1 MKNNKR
7 LNSVEKLEQ
16 RILHHINNEDYF
28 KTINRIFARL
38 IIRLKEEK
46 KPLKVFL
53 EEVNNKH
60 NTTITIQNL
69 YDTVNRI
76 KPLDCESVYFL
87 HREVLKLTFSSE
99 MLDLC
104 TQLNVDLDVIYE
116 DVIDRYFYRSES
128 LAWNVVVK
136 PLKKCPFYLHNNGV
150 RINYNFIDNKC
161 RLLDA
166 ETYNADLLSDKY
178 IKNILGMEKTPTFFR
193 FSIDAYYF
201 TNSNWD
207 NLDAKTIG
215 SFIFD
220 LKNTIR
226 DEFKPVIDKL
236 KDVENLYF
244 HILKEECEPYQ
255 LYLTNTLGDTRYV
268 LDGSKDDQKDETKIF
283 HKTIF

>member
-7 LNSVEKLEQ
+7 LNSIEKLEQ

-87 HREVLKLTFSSE
+87 HKEVLKLTFSSE

-104 TQLNVDLDVIYE
+104 TQLNVDLDVIY
-116 DVIDRYFYRSES
+116 DDIIGRYFYRSDS

-136 PLKKCPFYLHNNGV
+136 PLEKCPFCLDSDGV
-150 RINYNFIDNKC
+150 RINYNFVDNKG
-161 RLLDA
+161 RLFNDV
-166 ETYNADLLSDKY
+166 ETYNANLLSGTYLK
-178 IKNILGMEKTPTFFR
+178 KILGIEKEPIGFR
-193 FSIDAYYF
+193 FSIDDYYS
-201 TNSNWD
+201 NSNWND
-207 NLDAKTIG
+207 LDAKTIG

-220 LKNTIR
+220 LKKTLR
-226 DEFKPVIDKL
+226 DEFKPIVNEL
-236 KDVENLYF
+236 KDVKNIYF
-244 HILKEECEPYQ
+244 HVLKDGCEPYQ
-255 LYLTNTLGDTRYV
+255 LYLTDNLWDIRDV
-268 LDGSKDDQKDETKIF
+268 LNDSKDDPKYKTKIF

>member
-1 MKNNKR
+1 MRNDKR
-7 LNSVEKLEQ
+7 LKGVRNLEQ
-16 RILHHINNEDYF
+16 RILYHINNEDYF
-28 KTINRIFARL
+28 KMMNRIFARL

-46 KPLKVFL
+46 KPLKVFI

-60 NTTITIQNL
+60 NTKITIQNL

-99 MLDLC
+99 ILDLC

-116 DVIDRYFYRSES
+116 DVIGRYFYRSES

-136 PLKKCPFYLHNNGV
+136 PLKKCPFYLDNNGV
-150 RINYNFIDNKC
+150 RINYNFIDDKG

-166 ETYNADLLSDKY
+166 ETYNADLLSDRY
-178 IKNILGMEKTPTFFR
+178 TKNILGMEKTPTVFR
-193 FSIDAYYF
+193 FYIDDYYS
-201 TNSNWD
+201 NSNWND
-207 NLDAKTIG
+207 LDAKTIG

-236 KDVENLYF
+236 KDVENLCF
-244 HILKEECEPYQ
+244 HVLKDGCEPYQ
-255 LYLTNTLGDTRYV
+255 LYLTDTFGDIRYV
-268 LDGSKDDQKDETKIF
+268 LDGSKDDMKDETKIF

>member
-1 MKNNKR
+1 MKTDKR
-7 LNSVEKLEQ
+7 LNSVKKLEQ
-16 RILHHINNEDYF
+16 RILYHVNNEDYF

-46 KPLKVFL
+46 KSLKVFL

-76 KPLDCESVYFL
+76 KPLDSESVYFL

-166 ETYNADLLSDKY
+166 ETYNADLLSSKY